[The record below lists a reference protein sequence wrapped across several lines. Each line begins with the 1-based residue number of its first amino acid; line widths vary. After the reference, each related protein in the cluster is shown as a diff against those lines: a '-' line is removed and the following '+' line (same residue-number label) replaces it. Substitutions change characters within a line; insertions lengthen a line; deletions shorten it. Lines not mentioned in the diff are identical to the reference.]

1 MQKIRLSLIVISF
14 LCSINIYAQK
24 SVNRIIN
31 LNDSWQ
37 FKSLNES
44 EWKNAKV
51 PGSIHTDL
59 HNNQLIPDPFK
70 SNIEKELSWI
80 DTTAWIYKKVFTI
93 TKQLKDN
100 DHVSIVFY
108 GLDTYADIYLNDS
121 IIISAN
127 NMFIPWEIEIN
138 SKILKK
144 RNELK
149 IIFHPTKKHETEIYN
164 RLNYKL
170 PEGSRSITRKA
181 AFQYGWDWAPRY
193 LGCAIWQNVELHIW
207 QSAHFTNVSYSTKE
221 LNNAEAKLELNAEIQ
236 ASENFNG
243 EINLYDAK
251 NYIRISQEIRI
262 KKGTHNYLINFEIDN
277 PQLWW
282 THNLGTPYLYNLN
295 IDLINQQKLIHTQ
308 NINVGIRKI
317 ELVQEKD
324 SLGQSFYFKLNNI
337 PVYMKG
343 ANYVPQNSFPGS
355 LEKEKYTSLINDVKS
370 ANMNMLRVWGGGIYE
385 KDIFYDLCDKEG
397 ILVWQDFMF
406 ANTMFPYDSL
416 FLENIKK
423 EAKYQTQKLGKHP
436 CIALWCGNNEINE
449 AWHNWGWSK
458 NYSKEDSTILWDNY
472 KNIFHKILPSIV
484 NEFSIDIPYTSSSPL
499 FGRGNPRSEI
509 EGDNHYWYVWHDE
522 YDFDWYNKVTG
533 RFMSEF
539 GFQSYP
545 NIETINYFYPSSN
558 KTIESETITAHQKHH
573 NGKYLINHY
582 MQDYYPIPND
592 FNDYVYVSQL
602 LQAEGIR
609 TGILAQRRAKP
620 FCMGSLYWQLN
631 DCWPAISWSSID
643 FLGNWKAL
651 HYFAKQ
657 DYKNIILS
665 PIIENQKLK
674 VYAISDSI
682 SIQNINLTINL
693 IDFYGNSI
701 HKETIQTNLNR
712 LNSNLIFEKHIID
725 LLKNHNPK
733 QYALVISLGDKNKSY
748 DQRVVYFEKPKDLE
762 LQKINI
768 NFRLKSIENG
778 YQLIL
783 KSSTLIKNLHC
794 QLPAKGFW
802 SDNYFDLIPGSEK
815 IIIFTT
821 NEKINN
827 IESQLKFTSL
837 NQILIK

>member
-1 MQKIRLSLIVISF
+1 MQKIRLSLIVICF

-24 SVNRIIN
+24 NANRVIN

-37 FKSLNES
+37 FKSLNDS
-44 EWKNAKV
+44 EWKNAKI

-59 HNNQLIPDPFK
+59 FNNQLIPDPFK
-70 SNIEKELSWI
+70 SNIEKELTWI
-80 DTTAWIYKKVFTI
+80 DTTTWIYKKVFTI
-93 TKQLKDN
+93 PKQLKHN
-100 DHVSIVFY
+100 DHISIFFY
-108 GLDTYADIYLNDS
+108 GLDTYADVYLNDL

-138 SKILKK
+138 SKILKRK
-144 RNELK
+144 NELK
-149 IIFHPTKKHETEIYN
+149 IIFHPTKKHETEIYS

-181 AFQYGWDWAPRY
+181 AFQYGWDWAPKY
-193 LGCAIWQNVELHIW
+193 LGCGIWTNVELHIW
-207 QSAHFTNVSYSTKE
+207 QSTNFTNISYSIKE
-221 LNNAEAKLELNAEIQ
+221 LNNAKAKIELNTEIQ

-243 EINLYDAK
+243 EINLNDAK
-251 NYIRISQEIRI
+251 NGIHISQEIKI

-282 THNLGTPYLYNLN
+282 THNLGTPYLYNFN

-308 NINVGIRKI
+308 NINIGIREI

-324 SLGQSFYFKLNNI
+324 SLGRSFFFKLNNI

-343 ANYVPQNSFPGS
+343 ANYVPQSSFPGS
-355 LEKEKYTSLINDVKS
+355 LEKEKYINLISDVKF

-406 ANTMFPYDSL
+406 ANTMFPNNSL
-416 FLENIKK
+416 FLENIKQ
-423 EAKYQTQKLGKHP
+423 EARYQTQRLRKHP
-436 CIALWCGNNEINE
+436 CIALWCGNNEIDE
-449 AWHNWGWSK
+449 AWHNWGWSR
-458 NYSKEDSTILWDNY
+458 NYSKEDSTLLWDNY
-472 KNIFHKILPSIV
+472 KNIFHEILPNIV
-484 NEFSIDIPYTSSSPL
+484 KEFSPKTSYSSSSPL
-499 FGRGNPRSEI
+499 FGRGNPKSEN

-522 YDFDWYNKVTG
+522 YDFNWYNKVTG

-558 KTIESETITAHQKHH
+558 KSMDSEIIAAHQKHSKGNH
-573 NGKYLINHY
+573 LINYY
-582 MQDYYPIPND
+582 MEDYYPIPSD
-592 FNDYVYVSQL
+592 FQQFIYTSQL
-602 LQAEGIR
+602 LQAQGIR

-657 DYKNIILS
+657 DYKNVILS

-674 VYAISDSI
+674 IYAISDSI
-682 SIQNINLTINL
+682 SIQNINLTISL

-701 HKETIQTNLNR
+701 HKETIQTSLNR
-712 LNSNLIFEKHIID
+712 FNSNLIFEKNIIG
-725 LLKNHNPK
+725 LLKNHSPK
-733 QYALVISLGDKNKSY
+733 QHALVISLGDKNKSY

-762 LQKINI
+762 LHKINI
-768 NFRLKSIENG
+768 NFRFKSIENG

-783 KSSTLIKNLHC
+783 KSTTLIKNLQC
-794 QLPAKGFW
+794 ELPVEGFW
-802 SDNYFDLIPGSEK
+802 NDNYFDLIPGNEK
-815 IIIFTT
+815 IITFKT
-821 NEKINN
+821 NEKIKN

-837 NQILIK
+837 NQILNK